1 MPFREGLARLVA
13 LGFSMWLGASAIEQ
27 LRFPGVQRYRR
38 WDVLDLIPVWTFFA
52 PNPATGDFYV
62 VYRDE
67 LRSGTR
73 TIWAGTAVPP
83 ARRRLLASIWN
94 PDRRA
99 TKALFDIGSALALMA
114 RDFADPDAVQ
124 LTLPYLALLTFVC
137 SQAAHAPE
145 AVATQFM
152 LLTDHGLDKPADPV
166 PVFLSHWHSL

>member
-1 MPFREGLARLVA
+1 MSLPEGLARLVA
-13 LGFSMWLGASAIEQ
+13 LGLTTWLAASTVEQ

-38 WDVLDLIPVWTFFA
+38 WDVLGLIPVWTFFA

-73 TIWAGTAVPP
+73 TIWTETAVPP
-83 ARRRLLASIWN
+83 GRRRLLASIWN

-99 TKALFDIGSALALMA
+99 TKALFDIASALAVTV
-114 RDFADPDAVQ
+114 RDSADPDAVQ

-152 LLTDHGLDKPADPV
+152 LLTDHGMNKPSDPA
-166 PVFLSHWHSL
+166 PVFLSHWHNL

>member
-1 MPFREGLARLVA
+1 VPVRDGFARLVA
-13 LGFSMWLGASAIEQ
+13 LTFTGWLGASAVEQ

-38 WDVLDLIPVWTFFA
+38 WDVLGLIPVWTFFA

-67 LRSGTR
+67 LNSG
-73 TIWAGTAVPP
+73 ALTAWVETATPR
-83 ARRRLLASIWN
+83 ARQRLLASIWN

-99 TKALFDIGSALALMA
+99 TKALFDIGSALSVVA
-114 RDFADPDAVQ
+114 RDFADPEAVQ

-137 SQAAHAPE
+137 SQAHHTRE

-152 LLTDHGLDKPADPV
+152 LLTDHGLDKPSAPV
-166 PVFLSHWHSL
+166 PVFLSRWHNL